1 MSIKRKHLL
10 VASSLTLI
18 TSFLIVSTSCLS
30 KTSSNSSDIKDIENF
45 IKSIEIKL
53 KESKKDL
60 KNTTLASTINNED
73 QVKQWF
79 DGLPVST
86 NDIKVKFVSS
96 SPSLTDSSTLKVIY
110 EISKGNE
117 SKNFEFEESGF
128 KKPELD
134 KEVVDD
140 FISKIQKPTIKPSK
154 ESEKVNTLASSIN
167 SEAKVEEW
175 FDNLP
180 KSQDGITVIFES
192 AQELTG
198 NSSSLIVKYKVQKN
212 DYSSFYQFIEHGFKI
227 VSMESLKDFGDFS
240 LRNSFKVEF
249 QITPL
254 PEGGGSYLSSG
265 GTAWSW
271 YYKQHSQYEYDWYL
285 MTNLHVV
292 NNAVAFLNNFT
303 TDGVIGVSN
312 PEGLLNWYKNN
323 QVTKLPKNY
332 IFYLSKWTENNNYK
346 VLASTSE
353 NLNDDLAVKQEQI
366 KSVEIIT
373 DFNNDSVD
381 LFSKS
386 DESGRV
392 LYNMDMALIKFQFDF
407 SAKPSHLQDSYKR
420 PNIFATY
427 ESEKQK
433 WIDNKFNDN
442 QNIFVGGHPSAQN
455 KLIYYEFTPPFD
467 IEYGLL
473 NYNDR
478 ILEKLKA
485 PYFHSK
491 NWVPDYKLTEGASGS
506 AIYQKL
512 LNQNFSW
519 NNIVPV
525 GIYWGGLAPYEGG
538 TRFKPSMIPFIVD
551 RTFTDTLDKTEVNLK
566 YNIYDNFA
574 KYIANKY

>member
-1 MSIKRKHLL
+1 MPLTKKHLL
-10 VASSLTLI
+10 VVSSLAFT
-18 TSFLIVSTSCLS
+18 TGFLIVSTTSCLS
-30 KTSSNSSDIKDIENF
+30 KTNSNSSDLKDIEDF
-45 IKSIEIKL
+45 IKSIQVKL
-53 KESKKDL
+53 KDNKKDL
-60 KNTTLASTINNED
+60 KSTTLASTINTEE
-73 QVKQWF
+73 QVKEWF
-79 DGLPVST
+79 DGLPES
-86 NDIKVKFVSS
+86 NNEIKVKFVSA
-96 SPSLTDSSTLKVIY
+96 SPLSIESQTLKVIY
-110 EISKGNE
+110 EISKGTE

-128 KKPELD
+128 KKPESD
-134 KEVVDD
+134 KEIVDD
-140 FISKIQKPTIKPSK
+140 FISKIQKPTLKPNK
-154 ESEKVNTLASSIN
+154 QSEKANTLASSIN
-167 SEAKVEEW
+167 SENKVEEW

-180 KSQDGITVIFES
+180 KSQGDITVTFES
-192 AQELTG
+192 AKEATQ
-198 NSSSLIVKYKVQKN
+198 NSPILVVKYKVSKN
-212 DYSSFYQFIEHGFKI
+212 TYSSTYEFTEDGFKI
-227 VSMESLKDFGDFS
+227 VPEESLKDFGDFS

-254 PEGGGSYLSSG
+254 PEGGGSYLTTG

-271 YYKQHSQYEYDWYL
+271 YYKKHSEYQYDWYL

-292 NNAVAFLNNFT
+292 NNAVSFINNFGGMVT
-303 TDGVIGVSN
+303 N
-312 PEGLLNWYKNN
+312 PSGLIEWYKNN
-323 QVTKLPKNY
+323 QVTKLPPNY

-346 VLASTSE
+346 VLATTSK
-353 NLNDDLAVKQEQI
+353 NINDDLAVKPESI
-366 KSVEIIT
+366 KNVEIIT

-386 DESGRV
+386 DESGKV
-392 LYNMDMALIKFQFDF
+392 LYNMDMALIKFEFDF
-407 SAKPSHLQDSYKR
+407 SSRPNHLQESYKR
-420 PNIFATY
+420 PNVFATY

-478 ILEKLKA
+478 ILELLKA

-512 LNQNFSW
+512 LNQSFSW
-519 NNIVPV
+519 SNIVPI
-525 GIYWGGLAPYEGG
+525 GIYWGGLAPYDGG
-538 TRFKPSMIPFIVD
+538 TEFKPSLIPFIVD
-551 RTFTDTLDKTEVNLK
+551 RTFTDTLDKKEVNLQ

-574 KYIANKY
+574 KYIANK